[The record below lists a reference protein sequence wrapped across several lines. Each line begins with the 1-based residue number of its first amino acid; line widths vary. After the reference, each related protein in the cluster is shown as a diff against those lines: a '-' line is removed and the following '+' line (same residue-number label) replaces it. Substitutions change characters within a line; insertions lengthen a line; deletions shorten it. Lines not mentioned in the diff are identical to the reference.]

1 MKRLFY
7 ILIIFSIT
15 VSFTTGDNEIVLEL
29 NAKNIYNNGF
39 NNLKPLSHKK
49 IQLLATQFDNVSGW
63 DNDKYMFF
71 SYPLDTVGK
80 DYSLKRKQYIDKF
93 IKRTKFFNFPI
104 KFASQNLNCFLT
116 TITDSSGVFYNRGLK
131 VFFYNC
137 KNPNTSPILILR
149 FADSK
154 DGFTNFEMDS
164 NCEFYSNQEIVSI
177 SISTFDILDQII
189 EGETENS
196 VTPDTVIVKMKI
208 SDKAIMDILSEYDSR
223 YNRQK

>member
-29 NAKNIYNNGF
+29 NAKNIYTNGF
-39 NNLKPLSHKK
+39 NKLKPLNYKH
-49 IQLLATQFDNVSGW
+49 IQFLANQFDNVSGW

-80 DYSLKRKQYIDKF
+80 NYSLKRKQYIDKF
-93 IKRTKFFNFPI
+93 IKRTKFLNFPI

-116 TITDSSGVFYNRGLK
+116 TASDSSGVLYKRSLE
-131 VFFYNC
+131 VFFYNS
-137 KNPNTSPILILR
+137 KNPNTFPILLLR

-154 DGFTNFEMDS
+154 DGFTNFEMES
-164 NCEFYSNQEIVSI
+164 NCKFYSNLEIVSTF
-177 SISTFDILDQII
+177 ISTLDILDQMI
-189 EGETENS
+189 EGETEKS
-196 VTPDTVIVKMKI
+196 VMPDTVIVKMKI
-208 SDKAIMDILSEYDSR
+208 LDKTLINIVNKYDSR
-223 YNRQK
+223 EHRQK